1 VETTYGWTPLRSS
14 DHEGNTQIAQRLRKA
29 GARE

>member
-1 VETTYGWTPLRSS
+1 VENTYGWTPLRSA